1 MYATSL
7 SALRDEVAAH
17 GFAVAS
23 SSSLGL
29 DPALAATAP
38 WAYATQLFGTRPRM
52 VERQPIKAIAGGRS
66 YAANHLFC
74 PLHTD
79 SQWFDGQPPHA
90 QVMVCL
96 RQAVRGGETLLVDAW
111 ALATSLARSSPALH
125 ARLFDEARQIPF
137 VFGDVFGATLALR
150 RGHLAFVHTPQRPG
164 ADDLA
169 HELAAA
175 VASAPLVRVAV
186 PAGAVLVVDNHRMLH
201 GREAFDDPA
210 REFTRLLAWLPA
222 PLGRDD
228 ALQARAELARNR
240 LDATLRGP
248 LAGARAAFGLARDEH
263 SEHGEHGEHGDAGDA
278 ADSRLALVIDMLGGV
293 PPGLLARRHDIPEPE
308 LYRLRDR
315 AIAAARAALLPGAAD
330 DDNDVARRALAALR
344 RR

>member
-1 MYATSL
+1 MLTTTSL
-7 SALRDEVAAH
+7 SALRDEVAAR
-17 GFAVAS
+17 GFAVVS
-23 SSSLGL
+23 SSSVGL
-29 DPALAATAP
+29 DPALAATSP
-38 WAYATQLFGTRPRM
+38 WTYATQLFGTRPRM
-52 VERQPIKAIAGGRS
+52 VERQPIKAIPGGRS
-66 YAANHLFC
+66 YAANNLFC

-96 RQAVRGGETLLVDAW
+96 RQAARGGETLLVDAW
-111 ALATSLARSSPALH
+111 ALARSLERSSPALH

-150 RGHLAFVHTPQRPG
+150 RGHLAFVHTPQRTDT
-164 ADDLA
+164 DDLA
-169 HELAAA
+169 RQLADAI
-175 VASAPLVRVAV
+175 ASAPLVRVAV

-201 GREAFDDPA
+201 GREAFDDPT

-228 ALQARAELARNR
+228 ALHARAEQARNR

-248 LAGARAAFGLARDEH
+248 LAGARAAFGLASHDADEAD
-263 SEHGEHGEHGDAGDA
+263 GARGDDAGDA
-278 ADSRLALVIDMLGGV
+278 ADARLALVVDMLGGV
-293 PPGLLARRHDIPEPE
+293 PPGLLARRHGVAEPD

-315 AIAAARAALLPGAAD
+315 AIAAARAALLPDATD
-330 DDNDVARRALAALR
+330 DHDDAARRALAALR